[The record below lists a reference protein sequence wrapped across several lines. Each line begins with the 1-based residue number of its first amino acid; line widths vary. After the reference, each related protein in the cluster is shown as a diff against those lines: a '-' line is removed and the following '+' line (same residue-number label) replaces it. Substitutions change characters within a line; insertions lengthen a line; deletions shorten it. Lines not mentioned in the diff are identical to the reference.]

1 MAQNLIP
8 AEYIKFL
15 LYIFGTL
22 VMLIGL
28 VALFIDFVTDL
39 RITDTGGIIALIFGA
54 IILIG
59 TTVVYHRLYVK
70 ETQRLQL
77 LRRHYMGRPKA
88 ELLNINHNII
98 DTAQAAI
105 LDIEIAT
112 NLCQELIGE
121 TLNADECMDKIKG
134 AKKRLD
140 EADVN
145 LIKLKKHVEEYRNYI
160 LANK

>member
-1 MAQNLIP
+1 MAD
-8 AEYIKFL
+8 IKLPDDLSKWL
-15 LYIFGTL
+15 LYAFGVL

-28 VALFIDFVTDL
+28 IALVIDFVTDL
-39 RITDTGGIIALIFGA
+39 RITDTGGFLALLVGT

-59 TTVVYHRLYVK
+59 TTIIYHRSYVR
-70 ETQRLQL
+70 ETRRMEK

-105 LDIEIAT
+105 FEIEIAT
-112 NLCQELIGE
+112 NLCHLCIEE
-121 TLNADECMDKIKG
+121 NLNAAECLEKINEG
-134 AKKRLD
+134 KKRLD
-140 EADVN
+140 EADATLV
-145 LIKLKKHVEEYRNYI
+145 KLKKYVEDYTKYI